1 MAVGIAS
8 LLFNIEEALNICESI
23 KQITHLEI
31 GIDNISECSE
41 LCKYKERISKLGLS
55 IGIHLPMELNTCE
68 NIEYIRNS
76 WINFI
81 EKIEFELKGFD
92 IRYFNLHLGYVMTNR
107 VIKDRDKYLGNSV
120 DFLDKLNTNS
130 YVCIENTYSKGGD
143 FSNIGNISYDFEY
156 IFKRIKNSKI
166 CFCYDTGHC
175 LIDEDAYVK
184 NLKDKIR
191 LIHLSDNDGI
201 NDTHVGIGRGILS
214 EEGIKEVLTL
224 DAEYLVLEINYEDI
238 EDTISK
244 LNNIVGE
251 G

>member
-1 MAVGIAS
+1 
-8 LLFNIEEALNICESI
+8 
-23 KQITHLEI
+23 
-31 GIDNISECSE
+31 
-41 LCKYKERISKLGLS
+41 
-55 IGIHLPMELNTCE
+55 
-68 NIEYIRNS
+68 
-76 WINFI
+76 
-81 EKIEFELKGFD
+81 
-92 IRYFNLHLGYVMTNR
+92 
-107 VIKDRDKYLGNSV
+107 
-120 DFLDKLNTNS
+120 
-130 YVCIENTYSKGGD
+130 
-143 FSNIGNISYDFEY
+143 
-156 IFKRIKNSKI
+156 
-166 CFCYDTGHC
+166 YDTGHC

-244 LNNIVGE
+244 LNNIVGD

>member
-92 IRYFNLHLGYVMTNR
+92 LRYFNLHLGYVMTNR
-107 VIKDRDKYLGNSV
+107 VRKNRDKYLGNSV

-156 IFKRIKNSKI
+156 IFK
-166 CFCYDTGHC
+166 
-175 LIDEDAYVK
+175 
-184 NLKDKIR
+184 
-191 LIHLSDNDGI
+191 
-201 NDTHVGIGRGILS
+201 
-214 EEGIKEVLTL
+214 
-224 DAEYLVLEINYEDI
+224 
-238 EDTISK
+238 
-244 LNNIVGE
+244 
-251 G
+251 